1 MIDNKDLA
9 AMRVLMKGAGAGGGG
24 GGGGGASIDVTAKV
38 GQTIV
43 VKEVDANGKPT
54 EWAAADL
61 PSGFT
66 ERKLIHSITLEE
78 QVDNVTLQIPYS
90 SFNGATEFEIVMD
103 IKKADEVTTT
113 DTASGKLKITWH
125 ATHST
130 TLNAAVPT
138 GNISYINFVKSR
150 IQVSYATCSICNS
163 AIVTE
168 TAVAAQNQGPIL
180 NVPNQAIVCLLAS
193 GYGATISGDYPFG
206 SGSTFD
212 VYLLNAKE

>member
-1 MIDNKDLA
+1 MIENKDLA
-9 AMRVLMKGAGAGGGG
+9 AMRALMKGAGGGTGGGG
-24 GGGGGASIDVTAKV
+24 TSIDVTAQV

-78 QVDNVTLQIPYS
+78 QVDNVTLQIPHS
-90 SFNGATEFEIVMD
+90 SFNGATEFEIVMY

-113 DTASGKLKITWH
+113 DTASGKVNIVWQNGG
-125 ATHST
+125 HST
-130 TLNAAVPT
+130 TLNSAVPT
-138 GNISYINFVKSR
+138 GNISYMNFVKSR
-150 IQVSYATCSICNS
+150 IQVSYGAFSVCNS
-163 AIVTE
+163 AIVKE
-168 TAVAAQNQGPIL
+168 TAVAAQNQTPIL
-180 NVPNQAIVCLLAS
+180 NVPNQVIVCSFAY
-193 GYGATISGDYPFG
+193 GHGATISGDYPFG
-206 SGSTFD
+206 SGSTFN